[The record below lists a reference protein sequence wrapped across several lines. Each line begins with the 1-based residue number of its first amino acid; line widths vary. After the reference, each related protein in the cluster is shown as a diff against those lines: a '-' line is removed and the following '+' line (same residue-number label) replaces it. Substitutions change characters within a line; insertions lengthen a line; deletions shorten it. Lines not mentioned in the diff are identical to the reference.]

1 MYKNS
6 QITSTKYQYQMANS
20 KFILCLSEKWIFN
33 IRYSGTERKI
43 DPISI
48 CKSWNPVAILKINS

>member
-20 KFILCLSEKWIFN
+20 KFTLCLFEKWIFN

-48 CKSWNPVAILKINS
+48 CKSWNPVAI